1 MGSGDPEWHYGNI
14 QWRVAMS
21 SYHEIASADEREL
34 IGVDPMDDAMPAGS
48 GFLMVVC
55 GSLLFWLFV
64 LLLFSAF

>member
-1 MGSGDPEWHYGNI
+1 
-14 QWRVAMS
+14 MS
-21 SYHEIASADEREL
+21 SYHKIASADDRDL
-34 IGVDPMDDAMPAGS
+34 IALDDALPAGS

>member
-1 MGSGDPEWHYGNI
+1 
-14 QWRVAMS
+14 MS
-21 SYHEIASADEREL
+21 SYHEIASANDRDM
-34 IGVDPMDDAMPAGS
+34 IAIDDALPAGS

>member
-1 MGSGDPEWHYGNI
+1 
-14 QWRVAMS
+14 MS
-21 SYHEIASADEREL
+21 SYREITSADDREL

-55 GSLLFWLFV
+55 GSLLFWLFI

>member
-1 MGSGDPEWHYGNI
+1 
-14 QWRVAMS
+14 MS
-21 SYHEIASADEREL
+21 SYREIASADDREL